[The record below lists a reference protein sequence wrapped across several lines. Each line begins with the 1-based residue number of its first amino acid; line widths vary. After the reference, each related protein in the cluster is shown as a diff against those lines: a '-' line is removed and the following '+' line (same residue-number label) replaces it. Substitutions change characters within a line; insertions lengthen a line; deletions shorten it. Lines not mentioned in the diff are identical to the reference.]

1 MEKKTKTEVDVFT
14 ADYREDGQRNAPSPV
29 KPRPEAGGQG
39 KAAPVESPPEA
50 PEEAR
55 EEAPE
60 EVLEAAQDEELDDFL
75 PVGESL
81 RDGVPEDSPRAALVQ
96 PRAQRR
102 RGTRRYGVA
111 LGAFVLALALVGVCA
126 IATLAGRQIYQAA
139 TDDSALRAYD
149 SFLAPV
155 VMQDPEPFESPEKAD
170 PEFVQNAAL
179 WQTILA
185 DNGASYTEY
194 DDAGRALIPVGD
206 VSAACSMLFG
216 PDCRLS
222 PRTPEDNFYSY
233 DEETEQYHVA
243 LFSSESAYEP
253 YTESARSENGDTVL
267 RVAYVTPGSVDHD
280 GSSADSAQQA
290 HKRMDYV
297 LRTNEATGEQ
307 YVYAVREIT
316 E

>member
-14 ADYREDGQRNAPSPV
+14 ADYPGGWAAERPQPRKAP
-29 KPRPEAGGQG
+29 AGGWPG
-39 KAAPVESPPEA
+39 RGRPAPVES
-50 PEEAR
+50 
-55 EEAPE
+55 PE

-155 VMQDPEPFESPEKAD
+155 VMQDPEPFEDRKR
-170 PEFVQNAAL
+170 Q
-179 WQTILA
+179 
-185 DNGASYTEY
+185 
-194 DDAGRALIPVGD
+194 IP
-206 VSAACSMLFG
+206 SLC
-216 PDCRLS
+216 
-222 PRTPEDNFYSY
+222 RTPPSGRRFWR
-233 DEETEQYHVA
+233 TTGH
-243 LFSSESAYEP
+243 P
-253 YTESARSENGDTVL
+253 
-267 RVAYVTPGSVDHD
+267 TPSTTMR
-280 GSSADSAQQA
+280 AAP
-290 HKRMDYV
+290 
-297 LRTNEATGEQ
+297 
-307 YVYAVREIT
+307 
-316 E
+316 

>member
-155 VMQDPEPFESPEKAD
+155 VMQDPEPFESPEK
-170 PEFVQNAAL
+170 E
-179 WQTILA
+179 
-185 DNGASYTEY
+185 
-194 DDAGRALIPVGD
+194 IP
-206 VSAACSMLFG
+206 SLC
-216 PDCRLS
+216 
-222 PRTPEDNFYSY
+222 RTPPSGRRFWR
-233 DEETEQYHVA
+233 TTGH
-243 LFSSESAYEP
+243 P
-253 YTESARSENGDTVL
+253 
-267 RVAYVTPGSVDHD
+267 TPSTTMR
-280 GSSADSAQQA
+280 AAP
-290 HKRMDYV
+290 
-297 LRTNEATGEQ
+297 
-307 YVYAVREIT
+307 
-316 E
+316 